1 MNEDLAQNRTGDNQ
15 PAVPRD
21 VTPQA
26 GLPAGAPADPTSPMR
41 SGALEMAADSTGESY
56 ELPKRV
62 YSPWR
67 SSWRTFRRHRTA
79 MAGLVILV
87 LLYLMVIFAGFIAP
101 YHYDTRAT
109 DLMWTPPTSLH
120 FSDENTGFSFRPFIY
135 PTRSYLDENLAVRF
149 EEDRTQRCY
158 VRFFVTGDEYS
169 VFGLFQSNTHLF
181 GVDPAAPPSG
191 AQADQYLTRIYLLG
205 ADVAGRDTFSR
216 ICYGSRIS
224 MTIGL
229 LGTALV
235 LLIGLAIGG
244 TSGYFGGRIDNILQ
258 RFTEMVMLLP
268 GFYLLLML
276 RFMFP
281 SNMDSTTVYFAVV
294 LILAL
299 IGWPGL
305 SRVIRGMVLSIR
317 AMDYVQAARAVGV
330 PTRRIIGRHVIPN
343 TFGYVIVSATLSIPS
358 YILSE
363 SALSI
368 LGLGIMEPTPSWGN
382 MLQKAMDIAKLNE
395 HPWVLWPG
403 LFIFLAV
410 MAFNL
415 VGDGLRDALDPRRLK
430 V

>member
-1 MNEDLAQNRTGDNQ
+1 
-15 PAVPRD
+15 
-21 VTPQA
+21 
-26 GLPAGAPADPTSPMR
+26 
-41 SGALEMAADSTGESY
+41 
-56 ELPKRV
+56 
-62 YSPWR
+62 
-67 SSWRTFRRHRTA
+67 
-79 MAGLVILV
+79 
-87 LLYLMVIFAGFIAP
+87 
-101 YHYDTRAT
+101 
-109 DLMWTPPTSLH
+109 
-120 FSDENTGFSFRPFIY
+120 
-135 PTRSYLDENLAVRF
+135 
-149 EEDRTQRCY
+149 
-158 VRFFVTGDEYS
+158 
-169 VFGLFQSNTHLF
+169 
-181 GVDPAAPPSG
+181 
-191 AQADQYLTRIYLLG
+191 
-205 ADVAGRDTFSR
+205 
-216 ICYGSRIS
+216 

-235 LLIGLAIGG
+235 LLIGRAIGG